1 MGSCVWPVVNAI
13 HACPEL
19 EYRLLR
25 ALKSAKAGDTTELDQ
40 IQAGFDAKSS
50 GMLPGCIGAL
60 DGCAEAI
67 RVPRVRG
74 NGLGGW
80 SQNGRTCELHYMGP
94 SVLPS
99 PEAYELLGW
108 LLDGSY
114 QALPPSWKRRRG
126 AADTAEPG
134 EPTS

>member
-1 MGSCVWPVVNAI
+1 M
-13 HACPEL
+13 
-19 EYRLLR
+19 
-25 ALKSAKAGDTTELDQ
+25 
-40 IQAGFDAKSS
+40 
-50 GMLPGCIGAL
+50 
-60 DGCAEAI
+60 
-67 RVPRVRG
+67 PRFRG
-74 NGLGGW
+74 NWLGGW
-80 SQNGRTCELHYMGP
+80 SQNGRTRELHYMDP

-114 QALPPSWKRRRG
+114 QALPPSWERRRG